1 MAEGLAKNSYN
12 SLRGIKDWRTDDQNG
27 ERNDLPA
34 LSKGKL
40 KDFFYIRNLYGN
52 IEDVF
57 NRPVYSSPEDWI
69 DVAIR
74 EPESDRGF
82 FSKLVTTPQSR
93 RCLNLGS
100 YNYLGFGGLN
110 THCTPL
116 VVKAIMDHPITS
128 GSPSAELGY
137 SGPVAEVERVT
148 AKFVGKDAAVVV
160 GMGFATNSTVIPAIC
175 GAGDLIVSDAL
186 NHNSIVEGARLSG
199 AKIRA
204 FKHNCAGDLEL
215 ILQDAVAGEGSHSP
229 RYNKIVVIV
238 EGIYSMEGELCA
250 LKPIVEVCKL
260 YGAYVWLDEA
270 HSIGA
275 VGPTGR
281 GVCEELG
288 VDPADVDVMMGTFT
302 KSFGAAGGYVAGSH
316 ELVARVRQYSSGC
329 TDAVSMPPAVCA
341 QILASLRVIAGE
353 DLSLIH
359 I

>member
-1 MAEGLAKNSYN
+1 MCIRDRRVVPSLSFFSSTSQVAEGLAKNSYN

-82 FSKLVTTPQSR
+82 FSKLVATPQSR

-116 VVKAIMDHPITS
+116 VVKAIMD
-128 GSPSAELGY
+128 
-137 SGPVAEVERVT
+137 
-148 AKFVGKDAAVVV
+148 
-160 GMGFATNSTVIPAIC
+160 
-175 GAGDLIVSDAL
+175 
-186 NHNSIVEGARLSG
+186 
-199 AKIRA
+199 
-204 FKHNCAGDLEL
+204 
-215 ILQDAVAGEGSHSP
+215 
-229 RYNKIVVIV
+229 
-238 EGIYSMEGELCA
+238 
-250 LKPIVEVCKL
+250 
-260 YGAYVWLDEA
+260 
-270 HSIGA
+270 
-275 VGPTGR
+275 
-281 GVCEELG
+281 
-288 VDPADVDVMMGTFT
+288 
-302 KSFGAAGGYVAGSH
+302 
-316 ELVARVRQYSSGC
+316 
-329 TDAVSMPPAVCA
+329 
-341 QILASLRVIAGE
+341 
-353 DLSLIH
+353 LSLIH

>member
-1 MAEGLAKNSYN
+1 MA
-12 SLRGIKDWRTDDQNG
+12 
-27 ERNDLPA
+27 
-34 LSKGKL
+34 
-40 KDFFYIRNLYGN
+40 
-52 IEDVF
+52 
-57 NRPVYSSPEDWI
+57 
-69 DVAIR
+69 
-74 EPESDRGF
+74 
-82 FSKLVTTPQSR
+82 TPQSR

-199 AKIRA
+199 AKIKA

-302 KSFGAAGGYVAGSH
+302 KSSA
-316 ELVARVRQYSSGC
+316 
-329 TDAVSMPPAVCA
+329 PPAGT
-341 QILASLRVIAGE
+341 SRGRT
-353 DLSLIH
+353 SSSPG
-359 I
+359 